1 LFDTACCGNEEPAVF
16 RAPAAAAGVVA
27 GPREWESL
35 GIGGIY
41 RQERRDGCN
50 GCVSSLLFAVEE
62 RGRRRDGGKRSPM
75 RNTESHMYIPYPYVR
90 ASMYKEVSVF
100 QPASQPETESRSL
113 KSKTATSPDVLNQP
127 TNHPTIYRA
136 SSIRSASRTMSD
148 PTLPS
153 RLGTALISYDYA
165 GPSSLLLLLLLPRSS
180 TITIIISDP
189 QLMYPSL
196 VMATNPALCTSL
208 LRRCP
213 AVVEVCRVVREVR
226 DIPISGPAHPAP
238 PRPIRGHPHM
248 DVRIGPNARTA
259 KSQKQKPK

>member
-1 LFDTACCGNEEPAVF
+1 
-16 RAPAAAAGVVA
+16 
-27 GPREWESL
+27 
-35 GIGGIY
+35 
-41 RQERRDGCN
+41 
-50 GCVSSLLFAVEE
+50 
-62 RGRRRDGGKRSPM
+62 M
-75 RNTESHMYIPYPYVR
+75 YVR
-90 ASMYKEVSVF
+90 VCTKKFQSSS
-100 QPASQPETESRSL
+100 QPASQPETESKSL

-165 GPSSLLLLLLLPRSS
+165 GPSSLLLLLPRPS
-180 TITIIISDP
+180 TITITISDP

-196 VMATNPALCTSL
+196 VMATNPAMCTSL

-213 AVVEVCRVVREVR
+213 VVVEVCRVVREVR

-238 PRPIRGHPHM
+238 PRPIRGHLRM